1 MPTVRSHDS
10 EGYLITYTQGNYMIK
25 ASVVAVLTFIPSSDG
40 RELHALARV
49 ADWLEVRA
57 DLVGDLDSGWVR
69 NFFAGRLL
77 YSLRSKSAGGAFEGS
92 ESERAGRL
100 LAASRHYDLVELEA
114 ESDLR
119 PEILSGI
126 GPAKRVLSWY
136 GPPREL
142 GELVLLFDRLS
153 SVQSTLYK
161 LVVES
166 KRIEDTPGPLLMLKS
181 LARSDVVAF
190 ASSETGFWS
199 RLLAPRFGAPI
210 IFGSADHGWTAE
222 GDPSIFRL
230 VEDYGLPSLSPVDE
244 IYGIVG
250 NPINH
255 SLSPRIHNAAYRA
268 LKHPALFMPFQV
280 VSFGDFWREV
290 ITSGKL
296 ESLGIPVRGLT
307 VSSPY
312 KEAALRQAG
321 ASSPMSRLIGAANLF
336 VRNNGHWKA
345 DTTDPEGVILA
356 IRNRGFSLNAK
367 KAAVV
372 GCGGAGRA
380 VAAALAEA
388 GADVTLVNRGLERG
402 RMAAR
407 LLRLPFIPLSSFAA
421 SDFSVLINATPVGRD
436 DNNMP
441 FELDGASEDAVV
453 IDLVYGSAP
462 TPLISSAL
470 ASGRDVID
478 GHEVLLIQVLHQFHK
493 MTGLDM
499 PRDVARDAIGLNVNP
514 TTRSLTA

>member
-1 MPTVRSHDS
+1 
-10 EGYLITYTQGNYMIK
+10 
-25 ASVVAVLTFIPSSDG
+25 
-40 RELHALARV
+40 
-49 ADWLEVRA
+49 
-57 DLVGDLDSGWVR
+57 
-69 NFFAGRLL
+69 
-77 YSLRSKSAGGAFEGS
+77 
-92 ESERAGRL
+92 
-100 LAASRHYDLVELEA
+100 
-114 ESDLR
+114 
-119 PEILSGI
+119 
-126 GPAKRVLSWY
+126 
-136 GPPREL
+136 
-142 GELVLLFDRLS
+142 
-153 SVQSTLYK
+153 
-161 LVVES
+161 
-166 KRIEDTPGPLLMLKS
+166 
-181 LARSDVVAF
+181 
-190 ASSETGFWS
+190 
-199 RLLAPRFGAPI
+199 
-210 IFGSADHGWTAE
+210 
-222 GDPSIFRL
+222 L